1 VSLVPAWFAL
11 SVVLTQAPP
20 PAMPQAQ
27 IDAAKKLEEAAME
40 LIRAGRYADSE
51 KPLQEAIA
59 LWTRYRGPDD
69 LEVLSDTRMLAVSR
83 RRKGDAPGAVL
94 LLEKV
99 LEKLDRSKDPRAPE
113 LKLAVLN
120 DLAAAYKYAGRV
132 KQAQATFEGLLQQL
146 SKLGDAPELEEEK
159 ARVLDNLATLLLD
172 DGKDVAGAER
182 YARQGYAKWKALRG
196 DADDPDLAISAS
208 ILGGIATRKGD
219 LKEARR
225 LLEEAL
231 RIHEKFAGPDSPNV
245 AATLNLLSDLEVAAG
260 RPDAA
265 RAALVRSLE
274 ISKKLKLDPR
284 HYLVVQAQNGLKQLD
299 QKPASPRR

>member
-1 VSLVPAWFAL
+1 MVLAL
-11 SVVLTQAPP
+11 GLLAEPQP

-40 LIRAGRYADSE
+40 LIRTGRYADSE

-59 LWTRYRGPDD
+59 LWTKYRGPDD

-83 RRKGDAPGAVL
+83 RRKGDAPGAAL

-196 DADDPDLAISAS
+196 DADDPDFAISAS

-225 LLEEAL
+225 
-231 RIHEKFAGPDSPNV
+231 
-245 AATLNLLSDLEVAAG
+245 
-260 RPDAA
+260 
-265 RAALVRSLE
+265 
-274 ISKKLKLDPR
+274 
-284 HYLVVQAQNGLKQLD
+284 
-299 QKPASPRR
+299 